1 MVFLEYFRFP
11 DSKTEDDFV
20 TEYTSPPKPTPD
32 YYTQNFYPF
41 YVLSNREFYCMNFAP
56 ITILS
61 GGNGS
66 GKSTVLNIIARKL
79 HISRNSPYNTS
90 KWFDGYVEC
99 CSFQTCKFYS
109 GEEFDLVGQRSQ
121 EYDIASISKMLTSD
135 DIFNMLHDDRVRN
148 DQRLFKSS
156 VLQTQVRLSKRLENQ
171 RAEEYRER
179 LKHIDFETG
188 ENVKEFRDYVERRNY
203 LFSKYATKH
212 LGELERGCSNGEN
225 SLLKL
230 TDLIQVEGLYLL
242 DEPENSLS
250 CEFQIK
256 LKQII
261 EHASKH
267 CNAQFIIATH
277 SPFLLSLENAKI
289 YSLDDIPV
297 TLKNWWELDS
307 TGMYFELFETNRDK
321 FIKK

>member
-1 MVFLEYFRFP
+1 M
-11 DSKTEDDFV
+11 
-20 TEYTSPPKPTPD
+20 
-32 YYTQNFYPF
+32 
-41 YVLSNREFYCMNFAP
+41 
-56 ITILS
+56 
-61 GGNGS
+61 
-66 GKSTVLNIIARKL
+66 
-79 HISRNSPYNTS
+79 
-90 KWFDGYVEC
+90 
-99 CSFQTCKFYS
+99 
-109 GEEFDLVGQRSQ
+109 
-121 EYDIASISKMLTSD
+121 
-135 DIFNMLHDDRVRN
+135 
-148 DQRLFKSS
+148 
-156 VLQTQVRLSKRLENQ
+156 
-171 RAEEYRER
+171 
-179 LKHIDFETG
+179 
-188 ENVKEFRDYVERRNY
+188 KEFRDYVERRNY
-203 LFSKYATKH
+203 SFSKYATKH